1 MPAFRYA
8 PEVREI
14 KFLASSTTS
23 CKSRRAKKKAEG
35 YIPRPP
41 NAFILFRQNF
51 VRNVYKAGTLEYND
65 LTLGEVISN
74 QWALTDQ
81 SFWYEKAKIE
91 KERHQ
96 ALYPNYQFRPKHK
109 KRQALSNST
118 STDDASSTTASSRCD
133 HPQTVIKM
141 VRQGGVKRQKH
152 PSDISIR
159 PSSRPYARPPWYSS
173 IRYSDRSD
181 WESAQGSFAGSCVQQ
196 KVIPGASNS
205 WQKDHPSNLAPI
217 SSLGAPVQ
225 DSPRGGCNPSFSLP
239 PRFNG
244 VDSNLPPNQDLDC
257 PLENNLDTG
266 SESSFND
273 LLYAFYRDHDL
284 QQPFDS
290 PYLLGSL
297 DSRQCSATNF
307 DVSDGPGHSSLANV
321 DSEVSSQSFVSAI
334 EGCSTHTPQSR
345 AHRQRNDQSW
355 QSLLDIGRDSSFP
368 TPSSSVFGQ
377 WSPS

>member
-1 MPAFRYA
+1 MPTFRYSHEA
-8 PEVREI
+8 REMR
-14 KFLASSTTS
+14 FPASSTTS

-109 KRQALSNST
+109 KKQALSNST
-118 STDDASSTTASSRCD
+118 SKDDASSITARNRCD
-133 HPQTVIKM
+133 RPQSVIKM

-152 PSDISIR
+152 PSDISKR
-159 PSSRPYARPPWYSS
+159 PSSRPYARLPWYSS

-181 WESAQGSFAGSCVQQ
+181 WESAQGSIAGSCVQQ

-205 WQKDHPSNLAPI
+205 WQKGHPSNLTQT
-217 SSLGAPVQ
+217 SNLGAPVQ
-225 DSPRGGCNPSFSLP
+225 DSPREGCNPSSSSP
-239 PRFNG
+239 PRFG
-244 VDSNLPPNQDLDC
+244 VDSNSPPNQDLYC

-266 SESSFND
+266 SGSSFND

-297 DSRQCSATNF
+297 DSRQSSATSF

-321 DSEVSSQSFVSAI
+321 DSEVSSQSFVSAM
-334 EGCSTHTPQSR
+334 EDYSTHTPQSR

-355 QSLLDIGRDSSFP
+355 QSLLGIGRDSSFP
-368 TPSSSVFGQ
+368 TPSSRLFGQ

>member
-1 MPAFRYA
+1 MPAFRYS
-8 PEVREI
+8 PEAREM

-41 NAFILFRQNF
+41 NAFILFRSNF

-109 KRQALSNST
+109 KRQALSDST
-118 STDDASSTTASSRCD
+118 STDDASSTTASSHCD
-133 HPQTVIKM
+133 RPQSVIKM
-141 VRQGGVKRQKH
+141 VRQRGVKRQKH

-159 PSSRPYARPPWYSS
+159 PSFRPYARPPWYSS
-173 IRYSDRSD
+173 IRYSNRSD
-181 WESAQGSFAGSCVQQ
+181 WDSAQGSITGSCVQQ

-205 WQKDHPSNLAPI
+205 WQKGHPSNLAST
-217 SSLGAPVQ
+217 SSLVAPVQ
-225 DSPRGGCNPSFSLP
+225 DYPREGCNPSSSLP
-239 PRFNG
+239 PRFG
-244 VDSNLPPNQDLDC
+244 VDSNLPPN
-257 PLENNLDTG
+257 PLEINLDTG
-266 SESSFND
+266 SESYFND
-273 LLYAFYRDHDL
+273 LLCAFYRDHDL

-290 PYLLGSL
+290 PYVLDSL
-297 DSRQCSATNF
+297 DSRQSSATNF
-307 DVSDGPGHSSLANV
+307 DVSDGPAHSSLANV
-321 DSEVSSQSFVSAI
+321 NPEVSSRSFVSAM
-334 EGCSTHTPQSR
+334 EDYSTHTPQSR
-345 AHRQRNDQSW
+345 SHRQRNDQSW
-355 QSLLDIGRDSSFP
+355 QSLLGIGRDSSFP
-368 TPSSSVFGQ
+368 TPSSSLFGQ